1 MTIFKGKTKNI
12 FISDTERLDSG
23 FLKACDA
30 VVKTLGAEGKLAL
43 LENPDTNVPPIVT
56 KDGVTVM
63 SRIRFTDKIENFGA
77 LQAIQGALV
86 TLERA
91 GDSTTTTAAF
101 MQGYLRNLRRK
112 KFNKKVE
119 KGIKTALEEV
129 KEHLQTLS
137 FETTE
142 KDLKQIIKVSVNN
155 DEKLAKI
162 IFEAFQKAGETG
174 TVEIVKNKDAAQTQ
188 YREQNGMHLPR
199 HGYATPHFIN
209 QMVKPVYDG
218 ENVAVICAAVW
229 DKDNTIVQTVKN
241 FHLQNGRST
250 PLIIFIERPNSD
262 FTEEMVKWKENK
274 NNVCVVAVN
283 EYDEYLSETILKDIS
298 LLTGAKIYN
307 PRQEKPEIVIGLA
320 DKVVVGLDTTTIS
333 VENPPQEIFDVINEL
348 ESAEEK
354 NEERLKR
361 LKGKVVIIEVG
372 GMNELQR
379 KEEFDRV
386 EDAVASVKSSK
397 EEGYIVGGGATLAF
411 IASKMAAKMPTK
423 EMQTGY
429 DLLKGVLK
437 QPFIKILENAN
448 RYTKQNWWEFWRKDY
463 LKHCNKYG
471 FGYNAVKDEVTNL
484 LDDGVIDSKKSIRVA
499 IESATER
506 AIQMFNI
513 DVITAYP
520 EEIKL

>member
-1 MTIFKGKTKNI
+1 MFKEKVKNV
-12 FISDTERLDSG
+12 FIGDTRRLDRG

-30 VVKTLGAEGKLAL
+30 VVTTLGAEGKLAL

-101 MQGYLRNLRRK
+101 MQGFIRNLRRK

-119 KGIKTALEEV
+119 KGIKIALEEV
-129 KEHLQTLS
+129 KEWLQNLS
-137 FETTE
+137 FKTTDE
-142 KDLKQIIKVSVNN
+142 DLKQIIKVSVNN
-155 DEKLAKI
+155 DEKLAKV

-174 TVEIVKNKDAAQTQ
+174 TVEIVNNKTATETQ
-188 YREQNGMHLPR
+188 FIEQNGMHLPR
-199 HGYATPHFIN
+199 HGYASRHFTSG
-209 QMVKPVYDG
+209 VAGLTFDK
-218 ENVAVICAAVW
+218 ENVGVICAAVW
-229 DKDNTIVQTVKN
+229 EKDNTIVQTVKN
-241 FHLQNGRST
+241 FHLQNGKST
-250 PLIIFIERPNSD
+250 PLIVFIERPNSV
-262 FTEEMVKWKENK
+262 FTEEMIKHKENQ
-274 NNVCVVAVN
+274 NNICVVALN
-283 EYDEYLSETILKDIS
+283 GYEPKEGEIYLNDVA
-298 LLTGAKIYN
+298 LLTGAKVYN
-307 PRQEKPEIVIGLA
+307 PYHEKPELVIGLA
-320 DKVVVGLDTTTIS
+320 DKVVVTFNTTTIS
-333 VENPPQEIFDVINEL
+333 VDNPPKEIFETLEEL
-348 ESAEEK
+348 ETATK
-354 NEERLKR
+354 KDEERIKR
-361 LKGKVVIIEVG
+361 LKGKIVIIEVG

-397 EEGYIVGGGATLAF
+397 EEGFIVGGGATLAF
-411 IASKMAAKMPTK
+411 IANNMVAKQKTK
-423 EMQTGY
+423 EIQRGY
-429 DLLKGVLK
+429 DLVKVVLK

-448 RYTKQNWWEFWRKDY
+448 RNTKQNWWEFWRKDY
-463 LKHCNKYG
+463 LKHCNEYG

-506 AIQMFNI
+506 AIQMLNI
-513 DVITAYP
+513 NCITAYP